1 MGLGVSVTERKCLVG
16 LTRNSTTYIQEC
28 AYLMRPLTTDLDPLH
43 KTPGTSTV
51 VCPHAVWRQKEKKWE
66 FLICPEFSSQPHKDM
81 VFLLYMEELNVTSS
95 KWAAQDHAAW
105 SLAQST
111 LHDCLTEASI
121 LNPHGPSQKDC
132 WGSSLKRDALGSI
145 PRALTQGPREAAVR
159 EQEPQVT
166 GVSQQR
172 PSCLAGHSSWRAN
185 TEAGQCPG
193 PAHLPRSLPSSVFDT
208 HISCGVRSEDVEVH
222 AVPLQY
228 PMGRGD
234 NFARSLREQTA

>member
-66 FLICPEFSSQPHKDM
+66 FLICPEFSSQPHKGM
-81 VFLLYMEELNVTSS
+81 VFLLYMEELNVTSC
-95 KWAAQDHAAW
+95 KWA
-105 SLAQST
+105 AQST

-159 EQEPQVT
+159 ETGAPGDWCFTATPFVPGWPLELKSKHRSRPVSGPSPPAQV
-166 GVSQQR
+166 S
-172 PSCLAGHSSWRAN
+172 PKLCLWYTYILWSKKWG
-185 TEAGQCPG
+185 
-193 PAHLPRSLPSSVFDT
+193 
-208 HISCGVRSEDVEVH
+208 CGSPCC
-222 AVPLQY
+222 ALTVPHGK
-228 PMGRGD
+228 GR
-234 NFARSLREQTA
+234 